1 MIRAERIE
9 IMLISEN
16 LHIAIDQI
24 KSGKMRS
31 FLTTLGITIGIG
43 TVIFIVAILEGYNHS
58 IEKQLNILGANS
70 FQIQREEVFTGIQV
84 GFRKRKERKRLDK
97 SLADDIRQNCDL
109 VQAVSAE
116 VWKNGVTV
124 KYKDKATSPVMKLGG
139 TDQYYFLVNGYFVSS
154 GRVLTP
160 EDVRFHRHVAV
171 IGMDIVEKLFPFI
184 DPLGQTVKI
193 EGKKF
198 EVIGVLEKMG
208 SATFGQSR
216 DNRILIPIS
225 TFEDMLG
232 KKRSCNF
239 VVMVKKGIPMQAAM
253 DQVIGLLR
261 KERKIPPG
269 KENDFSILSNETLT
283 TSFNNIASKVKLGG
297 ILLGLISLLVG
308 SIGVMN
314 IMLVT
319 VTERTREI
327 GIRKAV
333 GAKQSVIL
341 GQFLMEAIM
350 LSLVGGLVG
359 MLIGFT
365 LAGLVSIFLKITFV
379 VPLWAVLS
387 SLIVTTLVGIIAGL
401 YPAQKAA
408 KMDPIMALRYE

>member
-1 MIRAERIE
+1 
-9 IMLISEN
+9 MLLNEN

-24 KSGKMRS
+24 KAGKMRS

-58 IEKQLNILGANS
+58 IEKRLNILGANT
-70 FQIQREEVFTGIQV
+70 FQVQREEVFTGIQI

-97 SLADDIRQNCDL
+97 SLAEAIRENCDL

-124 KYKDKATSPVMKLGG
+124 KFKDKATGPVIKLGG
-139 TDQYYFLVNGYFVSS
+139 TDEYYFMTNGYFVSS

-160 EDVRFHRHVAV
+160 EDIRFHRHVAV
-171 IGMDIVEKLFPFI
+171 IGMDIVEDLFPFV
-184 DPLGQTVKI
+184 DPLNKTIKVEGQ
-193 EGKKF
+193 KF

-216 DNRILIPIS
+216 DNRILIPIT

-232 KKRSCNF
+232 KKRSCEF
-239 VVMVKKGIPMQAAM
+239 TVMIKKGVEMQAAI

-269 KENDFSILSNETLT
+269 KENDFSILTNETLT
-283 TSFNNIASKVKLGG
+283 QSFNNIASKVKLGG

-333 GAKQSVIL
+333 GAKRAVIMQ
-341 GQFLMEAIM
+341 QFLMEAIM
-350 LSLVGGLVG
+350 LSLVGGIIGMLVG
-359 MLIGFT
+359 FAF
-365 LAGLVSIFLKITFV
+365 AGIVAVFLKITFV
-379 VPLWAVLS
+379 VPIWAVVS
-387 SLIVTTLVGIIAGL
+387 SLIVTSLVGVVAGL

-408 KMDPIMALRYE
+408 KLDPIIALRYE